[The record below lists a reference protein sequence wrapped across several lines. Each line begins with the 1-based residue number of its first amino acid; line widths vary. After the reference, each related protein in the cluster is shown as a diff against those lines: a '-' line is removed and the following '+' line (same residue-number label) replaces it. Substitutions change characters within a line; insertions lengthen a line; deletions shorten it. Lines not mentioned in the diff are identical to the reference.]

1 MSCPSEQEPFSSPV
15 VKGQGIL
22 LKSSELFPSLEI
34 FLENELSVK
43 KVLFVTT
50 GGMYSEVVKASR
62 ALLMEDVLSDIYTLR
77 FIKPLDEKH
86 LADIFAHYDG
96 IIFVEDGIKTGGV
109 SEYLSLVCEKNL
121 IHNYAVKAFPEGFYS
136 QGSREDVLEEAGM
149 SVSDL
154 KNTALDL
161 LK

>member
-1 MSCPSEQEPFSSPV
+1 MRIIALVIGNNNYPDPD
-15 VKGQGIL
+15 K
-22 LKSSELFPSLEI
+22 
-34 FLENELSVK
+34 LENAVNDAKS
-43 KVLFVTT
+43 
-50 GGMYSEVVKASR
+50 
-62 ALLMEDVLSDIYTLR
+62 MEDVLSDIYTLR